1 MCTLSYFLTEDGYEL
16 FFNRDEQKTRTKA
29 LPPKKHNGNVIYP
42 TDPQGGGTWLGV
54 SSFGQTL
61 ALLNDYQS
69 VFDID
74 AVKYSRGALIPLLLN
89 NNVSVLQQLQN
100 LDLSGYAP
108 FKLCI
113 FPAKLSLNN
122 NDVNFIRWDAKQLTQ
137 CEIEPIVT
145 SSGVELEVVTKKRL
159 QQFKKMIDL
168 RHPVSEQ
175 FLAFHY
181 SKDKQGQYGVNMH
194 RDDAMTV
201 SISHIQVSNT
211 ISFDYLDK
219 QSQRISSV
227 NYLKSATS

>member
-1 MCTLSYFLTEDGYEL
+1 MCTLSYFLTDEGYEL
-16 FFNRDEQKTRTKA
+16 FFNRDEQKTRAKA

-54 SSFGQTL
+54 SRFGQTL

-69 VFDID
+69 AFDID
-74 AVKYSRGALIPLLLN
+74 AIKYSRGALIPLLLN
-89 NNVSVLQQLQN
+89 NNVSVLQQLQG

-108 FKLCI
+108 FKLCV
-113 FPAKLSLNN
+113 FPAELSLKNN
-122 NDVNFIRWDAKQLTQ
+122 NITFLRWDAKQLTQ
-137 CEIEPIVT
+137 CDVTPVAT
-145 SSGVELEVVTKKRL
+145 SSGVELEMVTKKRL
-159 QQFKKMIDL
+159 QQFKKLIDL
-168 RHPVSEQ
+168 RYPVSEQ

-181 SKDKQGQYGVNMH
+181 SKDKQGQYGVNMY

-201 SISHIQVSNT
+201 SISHIKVSNT

-227 NYLKSATS
+227 SCLKMAVA